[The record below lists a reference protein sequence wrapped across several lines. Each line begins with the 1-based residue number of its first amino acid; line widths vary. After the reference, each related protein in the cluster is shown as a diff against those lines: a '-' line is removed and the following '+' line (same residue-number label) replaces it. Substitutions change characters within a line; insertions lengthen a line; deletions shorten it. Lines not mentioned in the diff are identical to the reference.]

1 MTKIYDIALLE
12 KDEASNFIEYA
23 NREST
28 SKEKELLIQ
37 DYEFYKTQC
46 ID

>member
-12 KDEASNFIEYA
+12 KDEANNFIEYA
-23 NREST
+23 NRAST
-28 SKEKELLIQ
+28 IKEKELLIQ